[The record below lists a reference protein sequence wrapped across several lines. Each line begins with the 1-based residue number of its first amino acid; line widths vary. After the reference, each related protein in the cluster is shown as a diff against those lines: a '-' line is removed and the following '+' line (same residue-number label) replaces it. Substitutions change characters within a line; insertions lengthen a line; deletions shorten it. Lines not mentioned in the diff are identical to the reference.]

1 MTEEELTL
9 FPEDLRNA
17 MSVSTAA
24 SDSDLS
30 TDDWDSEYNCSYSA
44 DGSKLL
50 DAENFPDTVK
60 VREGTKI
67 ICDDVFS
74 FKEYMADDYP
84 VGSEIPEE
92 ARVSFLD
99 KIFLPDSVEHL
110 GSRAFKECGWIQRV
124 KLPTA
129 LLTIR
134 DEAFY
139 GCWELKQISLPAA
152 LLSVGERAFFECFSL
167 EKVRLNKGLKF
178 IGAEAFSFCESLKE
192 ITLPAGLAAIGSD
205 AFFGCK
211 KLRKINVPAGST
223 AMYKDILPVSF
234 HKYIKEV

>member
-44 DGSKLL
+44 DESKLL

-84 VGSEIPEE
+84 IGSEIPEE

-99 KIFLPDSVEHL
+99 KIFLPDSVENI

-124 KLPTA
+124 KLPTS

-192 ITLPAGLAAIGSD
+192 ITLPAGLIAIGSD

-223 AMYKDILPVSF
+223 AMYREILPVSF